1 MTKIEKR
8 NLINYVR
15 KEIIISLIVDHG
27 MSRKC
32 AKKTLEES
40 WLNKKIEEN
49 PESFNHDH
57 PMKWANEIIK
67 YNKSTQ
73 SI

>member
-40 WLNKKIEEN
+40 EE
-49 PESFNHDH
+49 
-57 PMKWANEIIK
+57 KA
-67 YNKSTQ
+67 
-73 SI
+73 